1 MAMTEVLK
9 HTNWTLR
16 TKLSVRSKDGEI
28 TRVIAFVYWLLL
40 LSNYLIKNNKKM
52 TIIMTLFIA
61 MIVIIILISTTF
73 LCYYTFNAG
82 RPIWALWLLSLL
94 IPNQSPF
101 FVTWEILDVAIEDG
115 RRLWR
120 LTAEMCIFYS
130 PNYFTHVINKWAAEN
145 ITEMI
150 TN

>member
-28 TRVIAFVYWLLL
+28 IRVIAFVYWLLL

-61 MIVIIILISTTF
+61 MIVIIS
-73 LCYYTFNAG
+73 Y
-82 RPIWALWLLSLL
+82 
-94 IPNQSPF
+94 
-101 FVTWEILDVAIEDG
+101 
-115 RRLWR
+115 
-120 LTAEMCIFYS
+120 
-130 PNYFTHVINKWAAEN
+130 
-145 ITEMI
+145 ITI
-150 TN
+150 CNF